1 MRINRAKKG
10 AIVREKLHGTYYIIS
25 AEEKDQD
32 GVLIS
37 AEAAPIDM
45 IKLREENPFMK
56 EDDDETVLVK
66 AENIPIVENDSV
78 KIREANAICFLV
90 IKDAKVS
97 ISGNWEVK
105 DGILLHD
112 GKAAVEQGNLEVERI
127 LKILESKILLLFK
140 TEEESSVKLG
150 IYDPSYEGREF
161 CFPISYPISIPEIT
175 LLENGEILLSYTKFH
190 LEKAEETKDVEDN
203 KGEKEIEVF
212 DDSGYIIFS
221 PEGDLV
227 DSQHCDEPLGHLV
240 ACTRNFYVFQGEFNG
255 EPIASVIKRLQ
266 YDFTFWNLTVKSEV
280 QSVTESDKGLFIKTE
295 DSFVYIGM
303 DGYEKEV
310 SASKKLLSFFSDQLK
325 GYDFVVEY
333 KSSGRSDFVLTLATE
348 DYKVHTL
355 SGSNTRDL
363 GLVLQLDK

>member
-1 MRINRAKKG
+1 M
-10 AIVREKLHGTYYIIS
+10 
-25 AEEKDQD
+25 
-32 GVLIS
+32 
-37 AEAAPIDM
+37 
-45 IKLREENPFMK
+45 
-56 EDDDETVLVK
+56 
-66 AENIPIVENDSV
+66 
-78 KIREANAICFLV
+78 
-90 IKDAKVS
+90 
-97 ISGNWEVK
+97 
-105 DGILLHD
+105 
-112 GKAAVEQGNLEVERI
+112 
-127 LKILESKILLLFK
+127 
-140 TEEESSVKLG
+140 
-150 IYDPSYEGREF
+150 
-161 CFPISYPISIPEIT
+161 
-175 LLENGEILLSYTKFH
+175 ENGEILLSYTKFH

-303 DGYEKEV
+303 DGYVKEV